1 MAASPISPA
10 DPSPNTASTP
20 VATTAPL
27 SSPRDFDF
35 LVGSWRVEHRR
46 LKRRWTR
53 SGDWDRFEG
62 ASTCRGALGGL
73 VNIDEIAMPGRGFS
87 GFTVRTFDLARRLW
101 SIRWI
106 NSTRGVIEPPV
117 VGRFENGRG
126 VFEGDDTDE
135 GRAIRVRFVWD
146 AITPDSARW
155 RQAFSDDGG
164 LTWETNWVM
173 VFTRA
178 GLVR

>member
-1 MAASPISPA
+1 MAASSANVLPSNAAAPA
-10 DPSPNTASTP
+10 AATASS
-20 VATTAPL
+20 

-46 LKRRWTR
+46 LKRRWVG
-53 SGDWDRFEG
+53 SDDWDRFEG
-62 ASTCRGALGGL
+62 TSTCRGALGGL
-73 VNIDEIAMPGRGFS
+73 VNVDEIAMPGRGFS
-87 GFTVRTFDLARRLW
+87 GFTLRSFDPARGLW
-101 SIRWI
+101 SIYWI
-106 NSTRGVIEPPV
+106 NSTRGVLEPPV
-117 VGRFENGRG
+117 VGRFADGRG

-146 AITPDSARW
+146 AITPESARW

-173 VFTRA
+173 AFTRVDQA
-178 GLVR
+178 R

>member
-1 MAASPISPA
+1 MAS
-10 DPSPNTASTP
+10 
-20 VATTAPL
+20 
-27 SSPRDFDF
+27 RD
-35 LVGSWRVEHRR
+35 
-46 LKRRWTR
+46 
-53 SGDWDRFEG
+53 
-62 ASTCRGALGGL
+62 
-73 VNIDEIAMPGRGFS
+73 FS
-87 GFTVRTFDLARRLW
+87 GFTLRTFDLARGLW
-101 SIRWI
+101 SIYWVS
-106 NSTRGVIEPPV
+106 STRGVLEPPV

-135 GRAIRVRFVWD
+135 GRATRVRFVWD

-178 GLVR
+178 DQAR